1 MLYFNYNGQFY
12 PENELVLGV
21 QNRAFRYGDALF
33 ESMHANGLSIQLFE
47 KHFARL
53 VTGMKLL
60 RMEIPYNFSRVFVET
75 EIEGI
80 LHKNRLFQGARVR
93 LMVFRNGGG
102 LYSPQTHKISYLI
115 EVEKLDADNY
125 EFNPK
130 GLIIGLY
137 RDAKVGRGTFANLKT
152 GNSLPYIL
160 AAIYRDE
167 NALDDCVL
175 LNEENQLVEG
185 TGSNLF
191 LVKKDTLFTPNLDSG
206 CVAGVMRHQ
215 ILAIAK
221 QKGLRIIE
229 KYPLTEKELIAS
241 DEVFFTNAVRGIRW
255 AVAYKSKRYY
265 NRLSK
270 MLHNELV
277 NLQK

>member
-12 PENELVLGV
+12 PENELVLSIK
-21 QNRAFRYGDALF
+21 NRAFRYGDALF
-33 ESMHANGLSIQLFE
+33 ESMHANGLNVRLFE

-53 VTGMKLL
+53 TTGMKLL
-60 RMEIPYNFSRVFVET
+60 RMEMPYNFSMVFVES
-75 EIEGI
+75 EIESV

-93 LMVFRNGGG
+93 LMVFRNGSG
-102 LYSPQTHKISYLI
+102 LYSPDTHKISYLI
-115 EVEKLDADNY
+115 EVEKLESDSFD
-125 EFNPK
+125 FNQK
-130 GLIIGLY
+130 GQIIGLY
-137 RDAKVGRGTFANLKT
+137 KDAKVGRGSFANLKT

-167 NALDDCVL
+167 NALDECVL
-175 LNEENQLVEG
+175 LNEDNHLVEG

-191 LVKKDTLFTPNLDSG
+191 LVKKDTLFTPSLDSG

-215 ILAIAK
+215 ILSIAK
-221 QKGLRIIE
+221 QKGVRIVE

-241 DEVFFTNAVRGIRW
+241 DEVFFTNAVKGIRW

-270 MLHNELV
+270 MLHNELSD
-277 NLQK
+277 LQ